1 MDVTADIVLV
11 AVAALGAAVCLLG
24 LAGRLPA
31 GESVFESAMGLRAR
45 TDRVPA
51 QLVRVEQI
59 VGWSTAGGVDAHARL
74 RPVLMDVAETRL
86 RRRGLRL
93 DRDAD
98 EARRLLGPA
107 AWELVRPDRPAP
119 SDPDAP
125 GLTTRELDEV
135 FAALEA
141 L

>member
-1 MDVTADIVLV
+1 MDVSADIALV
-11 AVAALGAAVCLLG
+11 AVAALGAASCLFG
-24 LAGRLPA
+24 LARRLPA
-31 GESVFESAMGLRAR
+31 GEPVFESAMRLRAP

-59 VGWSTAGGVDAHARL
+59 VGWSTSGGMDAHARL
-74 RPVLMDVAETRL
+74 RPVLVDVAETRL

-93 DRDAD
+93 DRDTG

-107 AWELVRPDRPAP
+107 WDLVRPDRPAP
-119 SDPDAP
+119 ADPDAP
-125 GLTTRELDEV
+125 GLSPRELREIL
-135 FAALEA
+135 AALED